1 MTTVPTN
8 ETSTRSHHKNSA
20 RHPIEIDAVVAR
32 HSARLEWRAEV
43 PAVRQALDLIGQPGS
58 RRHIPTPAAIVD
70 VDALISNVQ
79 RMQGRVDTCGVA
91 LWPHAKTHKSAA
103 IAEIQFAAGAVRIC
117 VAKVGEA
124 EALAAV
130 APLPL
135 LVTSPITSLGAIERI
150 VKLAAT
156 KIDDLLVVVD
166 HLDQVDAL
174 AAQAVRSG
182 VRLGMII
189 DLDVGLGRTGAT
201 NPADAAA
208 IAARIARSP
217 SLELV
222 GVQGYGGHWQH
233 LHGAETRRGKVVKGM
248 ARLTSAIQAIVG
260 SGTDVGIRTG
270 GGTGTVAADLE
281 LGVLNALQAGS
292 YVFMDGQYLDALG
305 DDEDGRFC
313 CALTIST
320 TVVSANQPRFVTVD
334 AGLKSMATDASTPVP
349 VGLPGSTFKF
359 FGDEHGMISVP
370 AEGPMPRLGD
380 RLELL
385 TPHCD
390 PTIDRYDVLHVVR
403 NDTLIGVIPV
413 DGRGRSQ

>member
-1 MTTVPTN
+1 MTNVPSN
-8 ETSTRSHHKNSA
+8 EASTGPR
-20 RHPIEIDAVVAR
+20 PIDSTQYPLDINAVITR
-32 HSARLEWRAEV
+32 HSARLGWRGEV
-43 PAVRQALDLIGQPGS
+43 PAVRRALDLIGQPGS
-58 RRHIPTPAAIVD
+58 RRQIPTPAAIVD
-70 VDALISNVQ
+70 IDALVSNIQ
-79 RMQGRVDTCGVA
+79 RMQGRVDTVGVA
-91 LWPHAKTHKSAA
+91 LWPHAKTHKNAA
-103 IAEIQFAAGAVRIC
+103 IAEIQLASGAARIC

-150 VKLAAT
+150 VELAVT
-156 KIDDLLVVVD
+156 IDDLFVVVD
-166 HLDQVDAL
+166 HLRQVDAL

-201 NPADAAA
+201 NRADALA
-208 IAARIARSP
+208 IAVRIARSP

-233 LHGAETRRGKVVKGM
+233 IHGAETRRGKVVEGM
-248 ARLTSAIQAIVG
+248 ARLTGAVEAIVG
-260 SGTDVGIRTG
+260 SGADVVIRTG

-292 YVFMDGQYLDALG
+292 YVFMDGQYLDALAG
-305 DDEDGRFC
+305 DDDGQFV
-313 CALTIST
+313 CALTIAT
-320 TVVSANQPRFVTVD
+320 TVVSANQHTFVTVD
-334 AGLKSMATDASTPVP
+334 AGLKSMATDASAPIP
-349 VGLPGSTFKF
+349 VGLPGSTFMF
-359 FGDEHGMISVP
+359 FGDEHGMIATP
-370 AEGPMPRLGD
+370 ADSTMPRLGD
-380 RLELL
+380 RLELI

-390 PTIDRYDVLHVVR
+390 PTVDRYDVLHVVSG
-403 NDTLIGVIPV
+403 DTLIAVIPV

>member
-43 PAVRQALDLIGQPGS
+43 PAIRQALDLIGQPGS

-103 IAEIQFAAGAVRIC
+103 IAEIQIAAGAVRIC

-166 HLDQVDAL
+166 HLDQFDAL
-174 AAQAVRSG
+174 AAHTVRSG

-248 ARLTSAIQAIVG
+248 AHLTSAVEAIVG
-260 SGTDVGIRTG
+260 SGADVGIRTG

-390 PTIDRYDVLHVVR
+390 PSVDRYDVLHLVR